1 MRNLGIKAK
10 IWLIIAVFGA
20 GYASILILQ
29 QWAAAQT
36 SAHMNIASGT
46 LFPAALSVQEAEAGF
61 QKVKK
66 RYNDAVLLQDKKA
79 LAGAEQDGQSVISS
93 LQSVKE
99 RKGLPAELQR
109 DVSAAMDKFQDIQS
123 RAKPLYTAMIESPD
137 NISEKTQTGIAAL
150 AAENKELETLLASL
164 RENVSKAFREEL
176 EAVTVWSQR
185 QRNFGLVVILVA
197 VLVGGTASFFVVSRQ
212 IIQPLQQLASR
223 LRDIA
228 QGEGDLTR
236 RLDSSSHDEIGEAA
250 KWFNTFMDKLQK
262 VISTVGHNTNGVAAS
277 SDELREIS
285 KELSANAQEASSQAN
300 QAAAVATEINRNLNT
315 VAHGTAEM
323 TTSIQD
329 IAKNASEAA
338 KVSHE
343 AVAMAASANATLSQL
358 SEAGSQIGDIV
369 KVITSIAE
377 KTNLLALNATIEA
390 ARAGEAG
397 AGFAVVANEVKELA
411 TQTAE
416 ATKHVAGR
424 IEAIQMGTTQAVNA
438 IATIG
443 KIIEQIS
450 GIAATIATAV
460 EQQSATTSEMS
471 RNIDQAARG
480 SENITQHT
488 SGAASAAE
496 GTNHKVDESR
506 TAVDELAQMSTELH
520 ELVGQFKY

>member
-1 MRNLGIKAK
+1 
-10 IWLIIAVFGA
+10 
-20 GYASILILQ
+20 
-29 QWAAAQT
+29 
-36 SAHMNIASGT
+36 
-46 LFPAALSVQEAEAGF
+46 
-61 QKVKK
+61 
-66 RYNDAVLLQDKKA
+66 
-79 LAGAEQDGQSVISS
+79 
-93 LQSVKE
+93 
-99 RKGLPAELQR
+99 
-109 DVSAAMDKFQDIQS
+109 
-123 RAKPLYTAMIESPD
+123 
-137 NISEKTQTGIAAL
+137 
-150 AAENKELETLLASL
+150 
-164 RENVSKAFREEL
+164 
-176 EAVTVWSQR
+176 
-185 QRNFGLVVILVA
+185 VA

-212 IIQPLQQLASR
+212 IVQPLQQLASR

-236 RLDSSSHDEIGEAA
+236 RLDASSNDEIGEAGR
-250 KWFNTFMDKLQK
+250 WFNTFMDKLQK
-262 VISTVGHNTNGVAAS
+262 VISSVGHNTNGVAAS
-277 SDELREIS
+277 SEELREIS
-285 KELSANAQEASSQAN
+285 RELSTNAKQAFSQAN
-300 QAAAVATEINRNLNT
+300 EAATIATEINRNLNT
-315 VAHGTAEM
+315 VAHGTADM
-323 TTSIQD
+323 TSSIQD

-338 KVSHE
+338 KVSQE
-343 AVAMAASANATLSQL
+343 AVAMAESANATLSQL
-358 SEAGSQIGDIV
+358 REAGSQIGDIV

-424 IEAIQMGTTQAVNA
+424 IEAIQLGTTQAVDA
-438 IATIG
+438 ISTIG

-488 SGAASAAE
+488 SGAATAAE
-496 GTNHKVDESR
+496 GTNHKVDASR
-506 TAVDELAQMSTELH
+506 TAVDELAQMSSELH